1 MSVLQQMMPH
11 PPFALLR
18 AGPRM
23 RNFPGCSTQ
32 ASGIRDG
39 TGRALVSMEMNL
51 GLLGWGVVGGGGRDC
66 EVPIA
71 TNCYL
76 PGVEHIAPYP
86 LPASSP
92 GPSTMPPGAPPPPL

>member
-11 PPFALLR
+11 PPCALLR

-39 TGRALVSMEMNL
+39 TDRALVSMEMNL
-51 GLLGWGVVGGGGRDC
+51 GLLGGGWWAGEEGI
-66 EVPIA
+66 VNYQLPPIA
-71 TNCYL
+71 TFQ
-76 PGVEHIAPYP
+76 V
-86 LPASSP
+86 
-92 GPSTMPPGAPPPPL
+92 